1 VARVSTTILHIT
13 TPEAHAAAQ
22 ETGRLAAPSL
32 ETEGFIHCS
41 TARQVVA
48 TADRIFR
55 GQGDL
60 LLLEIDPERLDAP
73 LRYERATD
81 VGDDFPHIYGTLNLD
96 AVVATHTLTDG
107 PSGYVL
113 PQALVGPDAPE

>member
-1 VARVSTTILHIT
+1 VSATILHIT
-13 TPEAHAAAQ
+13 TPDAYVAAQ
-22 ETGRLAAPSL
+22 AAGRLAAPSL

-55 GQGDL
+55 GSGDL
-60 LLLEIDPERLDAP
+60 LLLEIDPGRLDAP
-73 LRYERATD
+73 LRHERATD
-81 VGDDFPHIYGTLNLD
+81 VGDDFPHIYGPLNLD
-96 AVVATHTLTDG
+96 AVAATHTLAEG

-113 PQALVGPDAPE
+113 PLALVGPASRE